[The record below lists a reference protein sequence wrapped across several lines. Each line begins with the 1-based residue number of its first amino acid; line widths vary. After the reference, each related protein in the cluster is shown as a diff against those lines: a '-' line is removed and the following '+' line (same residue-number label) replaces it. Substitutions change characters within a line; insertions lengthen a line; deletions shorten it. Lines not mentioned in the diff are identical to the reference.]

1 MSDLI
6 CRQAAIDLVRKMVP
20 TMSTS
25 DGSAPQDYEAKLIG
39 DVLVDVI
46 DRLKDLKPDKIED
59 VLAGNKE

>member
-25 DGSAPQDYEAKLIG
+25 DGSTPQDYEAKLIG